1 MTRSRIR
8 LTAAALLAAALI
20 LVAGVFLGARTVR
33 GEAPPATTSAEA
45 GFARD
50 MQVHH
55 NQAVDMSFTVR
66 DRGESDA
73 VKTLAYDI
81 ARSQQQ
87 QAGQMFGWLE
97 VWGLPQA
104 PAEPSMTWMSRPALA
119 GGGMAMD
126 HGGGGAVPAV
136 MPGFASADDLARLAR
151 LSGTAE
157 DRLYLRLMIAHHRGG
172 IEMAQAVLDRST
184 NPQVTALARSMIV
197 TQESDIRA
205 MRALQ
210 RAA

>member
-1 MTRSRIR
+1 VTRSRIR
-8 LTAAALLAAALI
+8 LTATALLASALI

-33 GEAPPATTSAEA
+33 GEASPSTTSAEA

-66 DRGESDA
+66 DRGDSKA

-104 PAEPSMTWMSRPALA
+104 AAEPAMTWMTRPALA

-126 HGGGGAVPAV
+126 HGGGGAVPPV
-136 MPGFASADDLARLAR
+136 MPGFASADDVARLAT

-157 DRLYLRLMIAHHRGG
+157 DGLYLRLMIAHHQGG
-172 IEMAQAVLDRST
+172 IEMARAVLDRST
-184 NPQVTALARSMIV
+184 DPQVTALARNIIV
-197 TQESDIRA
+197 TQRSDIRA
-205 MRALQ
+205 MQALQ
-210 RAA
+210 TKS

>member
-1 MTRSRIR
+1 VTRSRIR
-8 LTAAALLAAALI
+8 LTAAAVLAATLI
-20 LVAGVFLGARTVR
+20 LVAGVFLGTRTVR
-33 GEAPPATTSAEA
+33 GDAVPSTTSAEA

-66 DRGESDA
+66 DRGESAA
-73 VKTLAYDI
+73 VKTIAYDI

-104 PAEPSMTWMSRPALA
+104 PAEPSMTWMSGPALA
-119 GGGMAMD
+119 RGMSMG
-126 HGGGGAVPAV
+126 HRGGAAPAV
-136 MPGFASADDLARLAR
+136 MPGFASARDLARLGK
-151 LSGTAE
+151 LSGAE
-157 DRLYLRLMIAHHRGG
+157 EDQLYLRLMIAHHRGG

-184 NPQVTALARSMIV
+184 NPQVTALARNIIV
-197 TQESDIRA
+197 TQQSDIRA
-205 MRALQ
+205 MQALEEGI
-210 RAA
+210 